1 MGFLSSNANPDG
13 KYLLDTIRA
22 NAKKGIFSVGSA
34 DFGDKKMQCSFLGF
48 TKLGN
53 VTLFP
58 FEPEKN
64 TEAKKPKSTTLLF
77 LKKKN
82 KVFSMLV
89 RTYNV
94 GQFEL
99 YASEVEAYNSE
110 HNTSYDISDF
120 NVELVWKKN
129 PKKPDYYVIEFRWGS
144 VNGKASRYKIDGETV
159 EGFVPNFLSEDALLQ
174 NEEISKNLGLP
185 MEVCREYVRWNMD
198 NGEKLLETEY
208 ATMYVYAAG
217 VILGLSDKEE
227 AKKMLEKEN
236 KNIKY
241 LSDVVKVE

>member
-1 MGFLSSNANPDG
+1 MGFLNNSTIQDG
-13 KYLLDTIRA
+13 KHVLGTIRA
-22 NAKKGIFSVGSA
+22 NAKKGLFPFGSA
-34 DFGDKKMQCSFLGF
+34 DFGDKRLQCSFLGF
-48 TKLGN
+48 KKLGN

-64 TEAKKPKSTTLLF
+64 EEAKKSKSTTLLF
-77 LKKKN
+77 IKKN
-82 KVFSMLV
+82 NKAYSMLL

-110 HNTSYDISDF
+110 NKTNYDISDF

-129 PKKPDYYVIEFRWGS
+129 PKKTDYYIIEFCWGS

-159 EGFVPNFLSEDALLQ
+159 EGFEPNLLDKEELGQ

-185 MEVCREYVRWNMD
+185 LDICREFVKWNMD
-198 NGEKLLETEY
+198 NGENLLKTEY
-208 ATMYVYAAG
+208 ATMYVYAAA
-217 VILGLSDKEE
+217 VILGLTDKEG
-227 AKKMLEKEN
+227 AKKLLEKDNES
-236 KNIKY
+236 IKF
-241 LSDVVKVE
+241 LSESVTK

>member
-1 MGFLSSNANPDG
+1 MGFLSSSEIQDG
-13 KYLLDTIRA
+13 KHVLDTIRA
-22 NAKKGIFSVGSA
+22 NAKKGIFSAGAA

-48 TKLGN
+48 KKLGN

-77 LKKKN
+77 LKKNN
-82 KVFSMLV
+82 KAFSMLV

-110 HNTSYDISDF
+110 NKTNYDISDF

-129 PKKPDYYVIEFRWGS
+129 PKKTDYYVIEFRWGS
-144 VNGKASRYKIDGETV
+144 VNGKTSRYKIDGETV
-159 EGFVPNFLSEDALLQ
+159 DGFEPNFLSKEDLIQ
-174 NEEISKNLGLP
+174 NEEVSKNLGLP
-185 MEVCREYVRWNMD
+185 LDICREYVRWNMD
-198 NGEKLLETEY
+198 NGESVLKTEY
-208 ATMYVYAAG
+208 ATMYVYAAA
-217 VILGLSDKEE
+217 VILGFTDKEN
-227 AKKMLEKEN
+227 AKRLLEKDNE
-236 KNIKY
+236 NIKF
-241 LSDVVKVE
+241 LSDVVKSE